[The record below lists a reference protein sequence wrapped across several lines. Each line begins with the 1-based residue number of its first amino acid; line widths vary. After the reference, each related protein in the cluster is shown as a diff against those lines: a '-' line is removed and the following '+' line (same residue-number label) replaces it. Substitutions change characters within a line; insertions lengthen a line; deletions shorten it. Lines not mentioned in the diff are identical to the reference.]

1 MKIGELARAT
11 STRTETI
18 RFYEREGLLP
28 NNSRTLSNY
37 RIYNDKH
44 IERLQFIRRCR
55 KLDMTL
61 NEIRALL
68 RLNDAE
74 KEACS
79 EVNALLDEHIGH
91 VVERITELK
100 ELEKQLKQLRQY
112 CMCRTEFLDQGEV
125 HPDHDL
131 CLCRTSVPHCGILTE
146 LSKASADAE
155 PLPETQSHVARAH
168 SRKDLHNA
176 G

>member
-11 STRTETI
+11 STKTETI
-18 RFYEREGLLP
+18 RFYEREGLFP
-28 NNSRTLSNY
+28 NSSRTLSNY
-37 RIYNDKH
+37 RIYNEQH
-44 IERLQFIRRCR
+44 IERLLFIRRCR
-55 KLDMTL
+55 TLDMTL

-74 KEACS
+74 KEVCS

-112 CMCRTEFLDQGEV
+112 CLCRKEFLDHGEE
-125 HPDHDL
+125 HPDHEL
-131 CLCRTSVPHCGILTE
+131 CLCRTNVPHCGILTE
-146 LSKASADAE
+146 LSKASADVA
-155 PLPETQSHVARAH
+155 PLPDTQSHVAGTH
-168 SRKDLHNA
+168 DK
-176 G
+176 